1 MELFTKEQLEVLNH
15 SIRKKRIRIEVE
27 NLQYEILDRIE
38 GLCSEGSVNLD
49 ATSDSRRSCSLTL
62 VVDSRYTG
70 IVEGKYLPQKDSLI
84 WLDKYIKIYVGL
96 DDFNDECQW
105 FDMGLF
111 MIDTPTYTYS
121 SITHSLTFSG
131 MDIMMNYND
140 QRRGQ
145 LTNYITSI
153 PAYTTKTVEVEE
165 GGSVV
170 TKEVEVRTLLRDV
183 FISIIKDFTDIKNYY
198 IAPMGEDIKYLPED
212 VKFEAGGTVY
222 AMWAKLMEY
231 LPGWEMFF
239 DVDGTFIVQPI
250 PNSKTDTLY
259 YLNPNDVNGETHNI
273 DFSNVKNLV
282 VVRGRTHDND
292 YFVEQANVSYENE
305 TLKFKIDNFKPSDL
319 TNNTTIG
326 FVWLDNMYN
335 PLFNKLEIQY
345 LDTDG
350 TTYIST
356 IYDLYD
362 FEKTQ
367 TLVSGIL
374 QPDSVNTIR
383 FRKIENYND
392 TTKEVVV
399 EEYWDYLSDLQSEGY
414 AVDNNINS
422 PYYINGEI
430 SGENYYGGMTVC
442 SDHINYTVTLNN
454 KKPLVDT
461 QGVESLNDK
470 TIITFMPNIINRNK
484 PNGEELDKKY
494 TTLTVIDGVTGKTIV
509 DKGRIVIKTT
519 DHYLPPD
526 ASPAIEE
533 GKWEGDYTIYK
544 VVYNKEYNIFFYK
557 GRYPALTYYLS
568 GGEYDNIYSNSLA
581 KQRADYELYIH
592 SNLNDALSLSII
604 PNYTLDVNKR
614 TNYTEK
620 TTGINRDYIIKTIS
634 IPLDAKASYMDM
646 TLMVLYD

>member
-145 LTNYITSI
+145 LTNYTTSI
-153 PAYTTKTVEVEE
+153 PAYTTKTIEVEE

-212 VKFEAGGTVY
+212 IKFEAGGTVY

-239 DVDGTFIVQPI
+239 DADGTFIVQPI

-259 YLNPNDVNGETHNI
+259 YLNPNDVNSETHNI

-292 YFVEQANVSYENE
+292 YFVEQANVSYDNE

-345 LDTDG
+345 LDTNG
-350 TTYIST
+350 ATYIST

-367 TLVSGIL
+367 TLISGIL

-454 KKPLVDT
+454 KKALVDT

-484 PNGEELDKKY
+484 PNGEEFDKKY

-509 DKGRIVIKTT
+509 DKGKIVIKTT
-519 DHYLPPD
+519 DPYLPPD